1 MIRPASAFAALL
13 LAGLLVAPA
22 APASAAQSSRAKLQ
36 KEKARLTEIRKQAE
50 RAAAELERTIEREK
64 DAKDRVRQLKR
75 KLARQR
81 ETIRGLDRRIGNLS
95 RELEAAEA
103 EARALEAARREARA
117 GLAEAAR
124 SAYERGPEGAP
135 PRNSPPGIPNPF
147 LAERNRHF
155 LALALGS
162 GSERYGRLTEDRER
176 AVEAVDRLE
185 GQVQVSER
193 RKDREEKV
201 NRGLAGRKQQ
211 EERRLAGIEAEKR
224 AKEKRLR
231 ELKARVQRMESL
243 VSRIERQI
251 REAEEKARRKAR
263 KPPGKPGKASDFAAL
278 PGGVVLPVRGGVA
291 SPFGRYRDPVFD
303 VEVES
308 RGVEIEA
315 PSGSPVRAIA
325 RGKVVFTGE
334 VAGFGNVLILQ
345 HGGGLFSVYGK
356 ARSYNAPRDR
366 PVGPGEEIGRLPKDP
381 SGRSVLYLELRAG
394 GTAIDPAS
402 VLPLG
407 R

>member
-1 MIRPASAFAALL
+1 MIRPAAAFLAVL
-13 LAGLLVAPA
+13 LAGLLASLPGS
-22 APASAAQSSRAKLQ
+22 ASAAQSSRAKLR

-50 RAAAELERTIEREK
+50 KAAEELERTIEKEK
-64 DAKDRVRQLKR
+64 NAKVRVRQLKR
-75 KLARQR
+75 KLAKQR
-81 ETIRGLDRRIGNLS
+81 ETIRRLDRQIGDLS
-95 RELEAAEA
+95 RRLEAAEA
-103 EARALEAARREARA
+103 EARALEEERQRARD
-117 GLAEAAR
+117 GLSEAAR
-124 SAYERGPEGAP
+124 SAYERGPEGTPVRGAAQ
-135 PRNSPPGIPNPF
+135 GIPNPF
-147 LAERNRHF
+147 LAERNHHF

-176 AVEAVDRLE
+176 AEEEVDRLE
-185 GQVQVSER
+185 GQVKVSER
-193 RKDREEKV
+193 RKDREEQV
-201 NRGLAGRKQQ
+201 NRGLAGRKQA

-231 ELKARVQRMESL
+231 ELKARVERMESL

-263 KPPGKPGKASDFAAL
+263 KPPRKPGKASDFAAL

-345 HGGGLFSVYGK
+345 HGSGLFSVYGK
-356 ARSYNAPRDR
+356 ARSFSAPRDR
-366 PVGPGEEIGRLPKDP
+366 PVGPGEEIGRLPTDP